1 MKVIDR
7 IQKCERDLTTAELID
22 MVAKENRQVDLTF
35 DAKQTDEDG
44 YLSWDAENWT
54 SVDGKRFIRSYSDV
68 YKRQGV
74 YAAGDLRVKSLRQ
87 VVTAAADGA
96 IAAMQ
101 AEKYIANLK

>member
-44 YLSWDAENWT
+44 YLSWDA
-54 SVDGKRFIRSYSDV
+54 
-68 YKRQGV
+68 
-74 YAAGDLRVKSLRQ
+74 
-87 VVTAAADGA
+87 
-96 IAAMQ
+96 
-101 AEKYIANLK
+101 